1 MLSGGYRNFNFFFN
15 FLQQQKQ
22 QQRFQGVALD
32 KGGCRIS
39 AASDKGVAEF
49 LQHQIKGLQN
59 FSAASHQ
66 GGLHNFCN
74 IDQGGCRISAETD
87 QEFGGISA
95 VLDHKR
101 GCRLSLAPQHVK
113 RLRNFCSIHSSAT
126 PSCLKIVH
134 VEFNL
139 CNYHGRDDFL
149 RTCYTLQK

>member
-1 MLSGGYRNFNFFFN
+1 MLSGGYRNFNF
-15 FLQQQKQ
+15 LQQQKW
-22 QQRFQGVALD
+22 QQRFQGAALD
-32 KGGCRIS
+32 KGGCRI
-39 AASDKGVAEF
+39 
-49 LQHQIKGLQN
+49 
-59 FSAASHQ
+59 SAASHQ

-74 IDQGGCRISAETD
+74 IDEGGCRISVATD
-87 QEFGGISA
+87 QEFCGIFP

-101 GCRLSLAPQHVK
+101 CYRLSLAPQHVK
-113 RLRNFCSIHSSAT
+113 RLKNFCSIHSSTA